1 MDIYVLDELLRRT
14 EVIDQYESLIWTE
27 RYSAYGDFELVIR
40 SDRGV
45 RALLPVG
52 TRVAILQSYRVMVV
66 ETIENGTNDDG
77 VATLKVS
84 GRSIESILL
93 NRITRSSFA
102 TNPAVPD
109 GDWNLAGAPGWIAR
123 KIFDT
128 ICRSNAIITQD
139 NIPYLQPGTLLPA
152 GTIAEPTDSITVSV
166 ERGTVYDAIKSICDM
181 YNLGFR
187 LIRNGDTTELYFE
200 VYTGD
205 DRTTLQ
211 TLNSTVVF
219 SQELDNLS
227 DTKELT
233 SLAGFKNVA
242 YVFSKNGS
250 RIVYADGVEPTI
262 SGFERNVLV
271 VDATSIETEAGTAL
285 QAELEQKG
293 KEELAKNRPV
303 IAFDGQIPQF
313 GSYVYGLHYDLG
325 DLVET
330 RNADG
335 LATNMRVTEQIFV
348 SDKEG
353 ERSYPT
359 LTIDL
364 LITPGSW
371 YAWDAGEVWDDAD
384 GYWADA

>member
-364 LITPGSW
+364 LITPDSW